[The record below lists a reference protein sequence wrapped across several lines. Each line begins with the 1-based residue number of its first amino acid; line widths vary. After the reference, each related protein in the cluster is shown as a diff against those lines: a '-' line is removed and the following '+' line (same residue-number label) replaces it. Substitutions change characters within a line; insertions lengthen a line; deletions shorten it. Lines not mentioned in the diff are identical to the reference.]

1 MSDTRIDFESVEWQR
16 MAPGARHKV
25 VERAGKRVRL
35 VEFTSEFVERDW
47 CLKGHAGYVLA
58 GDLAIQLEDRVVR
71 LGPGDGLVLRG
82 GGGEK
87 HKASVIGASATLVLI
102 EDI

>member
-1 MSDTRIDFESVEWQR
+1 MNDPRIDFESAPWQP

-35 VEFTSEFVERDW
+35 VEFTGEFVEHDW
-47 CLKGHAGYVLA
+47 CSKGHAGYVLA
-58 GDLAIQLEDRVVR
+58 GELTIALEDRVVR

-82 GGGEK
+82 GGAEK
-87 HKASVIGASATLVLI
+87 HKASVIGSSATLVLV
-102 EDI
+102 EDV